1 MLHPEAPEPGPRTR
15 LRSTSHRNDGCA
27 FVGGECL
34 VRNVPGKILRKL
46 PAEHVRDGRVEFPDR
61 ELRRDPTLGLPPV
74 EDDLESRLIPPRRRL
89 EEKCPD
95 VPLVPVR
102 RGRFALQVSGGVEL
116 VGRECG

>member
-34 VRNVPGKILRKL
+34 VRSVPGKILRKL

-61 ELRRDPTLGLPPV
+61 
-74 EDDLESRLIPPRRRL
+74 
-89 EEKCPD
+89 
-95 VPLVPVR
+95 
-102 RGRFALQVSGGVEL
+102 
-116 VGRECG
+116 